1 MYTTVVILSGTER
14 HLPPASGAD
23 QPLTVTRFLLEQG
36 GEQRQRGS
44 PEAGQEGELQ
54 GTEEKLQDAEKKS
67 GQGALVNF
75 QGREYYCVGR
85 LAKSSWIFEKLDK
98 IVVRS
103 EARTPDPL
111 QITESEEQPLDWN
124 HHPQHL

>member
-1 MYTTVVILSGTER
+1 M
-14 HLPPASGAD
+14 
-23 QPLTVTRFLLEQG
+23 FLEQQWSRRC
-36 GEQRQRGS
+36 GEGR
-44 PEAGQEGELQ
+44 QEGKLQ
-54 GTEEKLQDAEKKS
+54 GPEEKLQDAEKKS